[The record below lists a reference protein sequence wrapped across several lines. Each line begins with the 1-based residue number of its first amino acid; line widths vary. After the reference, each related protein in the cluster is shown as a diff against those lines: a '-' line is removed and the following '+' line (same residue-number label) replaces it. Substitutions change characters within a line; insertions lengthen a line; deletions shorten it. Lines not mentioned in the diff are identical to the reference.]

1 MTLIQ
6 YRKKLL
12 ELDLKPINNKKDY
25 VKFMKQRDQLL
36 SIYLTKKRGNNDNN
50 TIKKRNI

>member
-1 MTLIQ
+1 MTIIE

-25 VKFMKQRDQLL
+25 LKFLKQA
-36 SIYLTKKRGNNDNN
+36 
-50 TIKKRNI
+50 

>member
-1 MTLIQ
+1 MTLIE

-25 VKFMKQRDQLL
+25 LKF
-36 SIYLTKKRGNNDNN
+36 
-50 TIKKRNI
+50 IKSEE

>member
-1 MTLIQ
+1 MTLIE

-25 VKFMKQRDQLL
+25 LKFIKQRDQLL
-36 SIYLTKKRGNNDNN
+36 SKYLTKKRGNNED
-50 TIKKRNI
+50 K

>member
-1 MTLIQ
+1 MTLIE

-25 VKFMKQRDQLL
+25 LKFLKQRDQLL
-36 SIYLTKKRGNNDNN
+36 SIYLTKKRGNNGINN
-50 TIKKRNI
+50 RTDR